1 MRLTFLLAGDL
12 KFPDHAKAEDIK
24 AVRGLIR
31 RIINGASENL
41 DMAAQSVPI
50 DFIEVRSEVTLETPN
65 DVVPLT
71 GAADNENRIG
81 IRR

>member
-1 MRLTFLLAGDL
+1 MRVTFLLAGDF
-12 KFPDHAKAEDIK
+12 KFPDHADFADVK

-31 RIINGASENL
+31 RTINGAAENL
-41 DMAAQSVPI
+41 DMAAQAVPI

-65 DVVPLT
+65 DLVVT
-71 GAADNENRIG
+71 DNENRIG